1 MNQVSRKVTVLLG
14 VFSALG
20 AILAHAAVPFP
31 NEATP
36 KGLDIG
42 PLASQASNQLMSV
55 TLALGLPDIN
65 GAESFMKSLYS
76 PGDPQFHKFLSADQ
90 FVARFAPPDADVA
103 KTIENLQKY
112 GLTAEKTSATTL
124 KVTGS
129 PAAMERAF
137 AVSLRSYAVPAHGN
151 VPGYTFHAPLSHPT
165 IPAEISASV
174 VAVAGLDNQP
184 RLRPHFR
191 TAPQAVRAHVVPSK
205 SATTGNPP
213 GYLTVNDFAA
223 LYDVKPLYTQGISG
237 KGRTLG
243 ILTFAALTP
252 SDAFSYWSA
261 LGLPVKDN
269 RLRIVNID
277 GGPGAPSDASG
288 SVETTLDVEQS
299 GGIAPG
305 AKIIVYQGPNSNQA
319 FVDVLAAAVEADSAQ
334 SLSISWGFWEWY
346 QNQENSP
353 VTDPISGKTVG
364 ITQAFHELL
373 VRAAIQGQT
382 AFAASGDGGAY
393 DINHDWPCFP
403 AGALPS
409 PKDTCSLTLSVDYP
423 ASDSAMTAA
432 GGTTLPGLQEYCL
445 NAACTPPYYDV
456 NIAHERVW
464 GWDYLNG
471 LCSIQG
477 LTPYTCGTFPV
488 GSGGGVSIIYSIPSY
503 QVDLPGTQ
511 RSQPNQNWILDGVL
525 TFSLPAHFRG
535 RNVPD
540 VSFNADPQ
548 TGYVIYYTSDVSGF
562 GIASFYGGT
571 SFVAPQLNGVTALL
585 GQYLDGNNIGFLN
598 YPLYDLASSE
608 HGDSAYD
615 LASSKRGDSALQPI
629 AYGDNWFYHGSN
641 GYNPAAGLGTLDV
654 ANFATALRRQEKD

>member
-1 MNQVSRKVTVLLG
+1 
-14 VFSALG
+14 
-20 AILAHAAVPFP
+20 
-31 NEATP
+31 
-36 KGLDIG
+36 
-42 PLASQASNQLMSV
+42 
-55 TLALGLPDIN
+55 
-65 GAESFMKSLYS
+65 
-76 PGDPQFHKFLSADQ
+76 
-90 FVARFAPPDADVA
+90 
-103 KTIENLQKY
+103 
-112 GLTAEKTSATTL
+112 
-124 KVTGS
+124 
-129 PAAMERAF
+129 
-137 AVSLRSYAVPAHGN
+137 
-151 VPGYTFHAPLSHPT
+151 
-165 IPAEISASV
+165 
-174 VAVAGLDNQP
+174 
-184 RLRPHFR
+184 
-191 TAPQAVRAHVVPSK
+191 
-205 SATTGNPP
+205 
-213 GYLTVNDFAA
+213 
-223 LYDVKPLYTQGISG
+223 
-237 KGRTLG
+237 
-243 ILTFAALTP
+243 
-252 SDAFSYWSA
+252 
-261 LGLPVKDN
+261 
-269 RLRIVNID
+269 
-277 GGPGAPSDASG
+277 
-288 SVETTLDVEQS
+288 
-299 GGIAPG
+299 
-305 AKIIVYQGPNSNQA
+305 
-319 FVDVLAAAVEADSAQ
+319 
-334 SLSISWGFWEWY
+334 
-346 QNQENSP
+346 
-353 VTDPISGKTVG
+353 
-364 ITQAFHELL
+364 
-373 VRAAIQGQT
+373 
-382 AFAASGDGGAY
+382 
-393 DINHDWPCFP
+393 
-403 AGALPS
+403 
-409 PKDTCSLTLSVDYP
+409 
-423 ASDSAMTAA
+423 MTAA

-571 SFVAPQLNGVTALL
+571 SFVVPQLNGVTALL